1 MISRAMIGRGGK
13 KVWMASRRAP
23 AIVGAAAA
31 GVAAIGAVK
40 VAKDRNTAARGF
52 EVVDPP
58 VPGSREFGRL
68 LESLTGSP
76 VRRGNRVEL
85 LRNGDQIFPAM
96 MQGIKSAQECI
107 DFSTYIYWT
116 GGPTITAFGDAL
128 IERACAGVQVSILL
142 DAVGSA
148 AKIDRKLVQRLRDA
162 GAIVEW
168 FRAPRWYELNKTNN
182 RLHRRLLIID
192 GSVGFTGG
200 VGVGEEWT
208 GDAQDPDHWRET
220 HVRVDGPAVRDLIG
234 GFQENWAET
243 TQRILTGRHLPDLR
257 AFDNGTD
264 VQVTRSSATKG
275 STDIEELFYSA
286 IAGARER
293 LWITTAFFV
302 PPDAFVDALCAAAAR
317 GVDVRVLVNGPHIDK
332 EVVRR
337 ASQHSYGQLLQCGV
351 RIFEY
356 QQTMLHAKTLMV
368 DGAWASIGS
377 NNFSNR
383 SLALNSELSF
393 SLSDERLVAQ
403 LEEHFQDDLQT
414 ANEIDREGWKN
425 RPLRKRAVER
435 ATSLLRDQF

>member
-1 MISRAMIGRGGK
+1 MSNVCLPR
-13 KVWMASRRAP
+13 S
-23 AIVGAAAA
+23 AILGAAGA
-31 GVAAIGAVK
+31 GLAGLGALK
-40 VAKDRNTAARGF
+40 VAKDKKTAARGF

-58 VPGSREFGRL
+58 APGGPEFGRL
-68 LESLTGSP
+68 LESLTGSS
-76 VRRGNRVEL
+76 VRCGNRVEIL
-85 LRNGDQIFPAM
+85 LNGDQIFPSMVEA
-96 MQGIKSAQECI
+96 ISSAQHSV

-116 GGPTITAFGDAL
+116 GGPTIGGFGDAL
-128 IERACAGVQVSILL
+128 VERASAGVQVSILL

-148 AKIDRKLVQRLRDA
+148 AKIDRKLVKRLRNA
-162 GAIVEW
+162 GAMVEW
-168 FRAPRWYELNKTNN
+168 FRPPHWYTLDKTNN
-182 RLHRRLLIID
+182 RLHRRLLIVD
-192 GSVGFTGG
+192 GHVGFTGG

-220 HVRVDGPAVRDLIG
+220 HVRVQGPAVRDLIG

-243 TQRILTGRHLPDLR
+243 TQRILTGPHLPDLGT
-257 AFDNGTD
+257 FDDGID
-264 VQVTRSSATKG
+264 VQVTRSSATNG

-286 IAGARER
+286 IAGARQR

-317 GVDVRVLVNGPHIDK
+317 GVDVQILVNGPHIDK

-337 ASQHSYGQLLQCGV
+337 ASHRCYERLLRGGV

-356 QQTMLHAKTLMV
+356 QQTMLHAKTLLV

-403 LEEHFQDDLQT
+403 LEQHFQHDL
-414 ANEIDREGWKN
+414 AVSNEIDLQRWTN

-435 ATSLLRDQF
+435 ATSLVRDQF